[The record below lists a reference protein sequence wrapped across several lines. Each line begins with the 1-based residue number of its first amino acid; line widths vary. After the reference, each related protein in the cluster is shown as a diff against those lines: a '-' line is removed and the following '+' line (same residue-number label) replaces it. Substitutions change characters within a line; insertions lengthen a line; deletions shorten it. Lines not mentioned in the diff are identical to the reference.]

1 MSGSGIGWAICK
13 SAPRSRQITMPA
25 PHHSVFYTPDALP
38 AGQPTAS
45 KHQRPVNHTDHVTN
59 SLATLVIQS
68 LVTDPT
74 TWQPG
79 STFLVVRGVHCTVST
94 QGLCAANPH
103 KWGLAS
109 SDKCGC
115 GMVKQRHIRQMTVQE
130 ASFMMVLQTKNKYPV
145 LM

>member
-1 MSGSGIGWAICK
+1 M
-13 SAPRSRQITMPA
+13 T
-25 PHHSVFYTPDALP
+25 SVSDAS
-38 AGQPTAS
+38 QE
-45 KHQRPVNHTDHVTN
+45 HIVQN
-59 SLATLVIQS
+59 
-68 LVTDPT
+68 TDPT

-79 STFLVVRGVHCTVST
+79 STFLVVRGVHLHTVST

-109 SDKCGC
+109 SDKCRC